1 MSGSQVKR
9 LRRDIRENGFDQS
22 KPIEAADVGNG
33 RLIILDGHHRTKGAI
48 GAGIKEVPVNVQKA
62 TREQADQLLREA
74 AEARL

>member
-9 LRRDIRENGFDQS
+9 LRKDMKANGFDPN
-22 KPIEAADVGNG
+22 KPIEAADVDGK
-33 RLIILDGHHRTKGAI
+33 LIILDGHHRTKGAI

-62 TREQADQLLREA
+62 TREQGDQLLREA